1 MAYKKY
7 KKYKPKKFESTQNP
21 SDTSA
26 NIYMSMLMS
35 PNWMALTKN
44 AQVLYVY
51 CKAQYYAEKRK
62 PELNPLNPRKLT
74 EDEKSRC
81 FTMNMSKWN
90 DLYHIYN
97 KNQNQFQ
104 KDMRQLIE
112 YGFVEL
118 IEDGSTTRTK
128 SIYMLSDKW
137 WNNTNQ
143 PIQE

>member
-1 MAYKKY
+1 
-7 KKYKPKKFESTQNP
+7 
-21 SDTSA
+21 
-26 NIYMSMLMS
+26 
-35 PNWMALTKN
+35 
-44 AQVLYVY
+44 
-51 CKAQYYAEKRK
+51 
-62 PELNPLNPRKLT
+62 
-74 EDEKSRC
+74 
-81 FTMNMSKWN
+81 MNMSKWN

-128 SIYMLSDKW
+128 SVYMLSDKW

-143 PIQE
+143 PI